1 MIFLITSEEL
11 KSSGAVNQNLE
22 DIYVEEAIKEA
33 QDVYLREIIGD
44 NLYNTLQNHTPQAE
58 QDIYDELIEDYVK
71 YYLKYK
77 TLSIV
82 CFIVNFKI
90 RNIGVTQQF
99 SNEVNTATMEDTK
112 SVMNYYNQQADFYA
126 NRLTKFL
133 QTNDIPE
140 YKCSSNQ
147 ITEPNELHPVS
158 SIYLGNSKRRVSF
171 GSGSGSS
178 GGGGAVGDVSWGNIK
193 GDITN
198 QIDLQ
203 NELTIKVNR
212 SELSRVATSGSFNDL
227 LDKPVIPTKTSEL
240 DNDSGFLTEHQ
251 PLKTINGESLVGTG
265 NIEIEGGSGRNVW
278 YGSQAQFDALSESE
292 LDENTD
298 YYISGRIAWDDIDH
312 PYIPTKVGDLQ
323 NDKGYTPLN
332 QVRSE
337 ITSSIKVY
345 DKRVQYVSEEE
356 YNAMEQAGSL
366 RDGTTYFIEG
376 EYVIPTKT
384 SELENDSGFLTE
396 HQPLKTINNESIVGT
411 GNITIEG
418 FSGDYN
424 DLTNKPT
431 IPTKTSELTND
442 SGFLT
447 EYQPLKT
454 INGESIVGTGNI
466 EISGSSQWGSITGNI
481 SNQTDLQSEL
491 SKRKQDLDLSTLD
504 QAKLVDFYNN
514 TITYQQDYNLNWG
527 GLPIVNISS
536 WNNPDF
542 GEVRR
547 VEYGILGETNLQT
560 EINTRISFK
569 GRLVTSTGESIVWSE
584 AMEFVRVC
592 QTGSYNDL
600 TDKPNLSTVAT
611 TGSYNDLLNKPTI
624 PEPQVNSDWNAQS
637 GISQILNKPNLSTVA
652 TTGSYNDLLNKPT
665 IPSNTV
671 EMVVEFADGTST
683 TYNVYIQ

>member
-1 MIFLITSEEL
+1 MTRLITVEEL
-11 KSSGAVNQNLE
+11 KADGFINQNLE
-22 DIYVEEAIKEA
+22 NEYLYSAIDEA
-33 QDVYLREIIGD
+33 QGIFLREIIGD
-44 NLYNTLQNHTPQAE
+44 SLYETLQNKLSEANIDGVYQTLL
-58 QDIYDELIEDYVK
+58 DIYVK
-71 YYLKYK
+71 IYLKYK
-77 TLSIV
+77 VLALLCV
-82 CFIVNFKI
+82 PLNFKI
-90 RNIGVTQQF
+90 RNIGIAQQF
-99 SNEVNTATMEDTK
+99 SNEVNTTSLEDTK
-112 SVMNYYNQQADFYA
+112 YIQNYYEGKADFYA

-140 YKCSSNQ
+140 YKCSCNQ

-158 SIYLGNSKRRVSF
+158 SIYLGNSKKRVSF
-171 GSGSGSS
+171 GSGSS
-178 GGGGAVGDVSWGNIK
+178 GGGGGVGDVVWGNIK
-193 GDITN
+193 GDIKN

-212 SELSRVATSGSFNDL
+212 TELSRVATSGSFNDL

-240 DNDSGFLTEHQ
+240 DNDSGFLTEQ
-251 PLKTINGESLVGTG
+251 TLKTINGESIVGEG
-265 NIEIEGGSGRNVW
+265 NIEIGGGSGRNVW
-278 YGSQAQFDALSESE
+278 YGNQAQFDAIPDSE
-292 LDENTD
+292 LDQNTD
-298 YYISGRIAWDDIDH
+298 YYISGLIAWDDVAH

-323 NDKGYTPLN
+323 NDKEYTPLN
-332 QVRSE
+332 QVRNE
-337 ITSSIKVY
+337 IVSSLKVY
-345 DKRVQYVSEEE
+345 DKRVQYVTQSE
-356 YNAMEQAGSL
+356 YDTMEQAGSL

-418 FSGDYN
+418 FSGSYN
-424 DLTNKPT
+424 DLTDKPT

-447 EYQPLKT
+447 EHQPLKT
-454 INGESIVGTGNI
+454 INNESIVGTGNI
-466 EISGSSQWGSITGNI
+466 TIEGGSSQWGSITGNI

-514 TITYQQDYNLNWG
+514 TITYQQNYNLNWG
-527 GLPIVNISS
+527 GLPIVSIST
-536 WNNPDF
+536 WNNLDF
-542 GEVRR
+542 GEVCL
-547 VEYGILGETNLQT
+547 VQYGILGETNLQT

-569 GRLVTSTGESIVWSE
+569 GRLITSTGETIDRSE

-611 TGSYNDLLNKPTI
+611 TGSYNDLT
-624 PEPQVNSDWNAQS
+624 D
-637 GISQILNKPNLSTVA
+637 KPNLSTVA
-652 TTGSYNDLLNKPT
+652 TTGSYNDLTNKPT

>member
-1 MIFLITSEEL
+1 MTRLITVEEL
-11 KSSGAVNQNLE
+11 KADGFINQNLE
-22 DIYVEEAIKEA
+22 NEYLYSAIDEA
-33 QDVYLREIIGD
+33 QDIFLREIIGD
-44 NLYNTLQNHTPQAE
+44 SLYETLQNKLSEANIDGVYQTLL
-58 QDIYDELIEDYVK
+58 DIYVK
-71 YYLKYK
+71 IYLKYK
-77 TLSIV
+77 VLSLLCV
-82 CFIVNFKI
+82 PLNFKL
-90 RNIGVTQQF
+90 RNIGIAQQF
-99 SNEVNTATMEDTK
+99 SNEVNTTSLEDTK
-112 SVMNYYNQQADFYA
+112 YIQNYYEGKADFYA

-140 YKCSSNQ
+140 YKCSCNQ

-158 SIYLGNSKRRVSF
+158 SIYLGNSKKRF
-171 GSGSGSS
+171 LGSVSGSS
-178 GGGGAVGDVSWGNIK
+178 GGGGGVVGDVVWGNIK

-212 SELSRVATSGSFNDL
+212 DELSRVATTGSFNDL

-240 DNDSGFLTEHQ
+240 ENDSGFLTEHQ
-251 PLKTINGESLVGTG
+251 PLKTINNESIVGTG
-265 NIEIEGGSGRNVW
+265 NIEIEGFSGDYNDLTNKPAIPTKTSELTNDSGFLTEQTLKTINGESIVGEGNIEIGGGSGRNVW
-278 YGSQAQFDALSESE
+278 YGNQAQFDAIPDSE
-292 LDENTD
+292 LDQETD
-298 YYISGRIAWDDIDH
+298 YYISGLIAWDDVAH

-323 NDKGYTPLN
+323 NDKEYTPLN
-332 QVRSE
+332 QVRNE
-337 ITSSIKVY
+337 ILNSIKVY
-345 DKRVQYVSEEE
+345 DKRVQYVTQSE

-396 HQPLKTINNESIVGT
+396 HQPLKTINGESIVGT

-447 EYQPLKT
+447 EHQPLKT

-466 EISGSSQWGSITGNI
+466 EISGFSGSYNDL
-481 SNQTDLQSEL
+481 TD
-491 SKRKQDLDLSTLD
+491 KPNFSTV
-504 QAKLVDFYNN
+504 A
-514 TITYQQDYNLNWG
+514 T
-527 GLPIVNISS
+527 
-536 WNNPDF
+536 
-542 GEVRR
+542 
-547 VEYGILGETNLQT
+547 
-560 EINTRISFK
+560 
-569 GRLVTSTGESIVWSE
+569 
-584 AMEFVRVC
+584 
-592 QTGSYNDL
+592 TGSYNDL
-600 TDKPNLSTVAT
+600 TDKPNFSTVAT
-611 TGSYNDLLNKPTI
+611 TGSYNDLT
-624 PEPQVNSDWNAQS
+624 D
-637 GISQILNKPNLSTVA
+637 
-652 TTGSYNDLLNKPT
+652 KPT

>member
-1 MIFLITSEEL
+1 MTRLITVEEL
-11 KSSGAVNQNLE
+11 KADGFINQNLE
-22 DIYVEEAIKEA
+22 NEYLYSAIDEA
-33 QDVYLREIIGD
+33 QGIFLREIIGD
-44 NLYNTLQNHTPQAE
+44 SLYETLQNKLSEANIDGVYQTLL
-58 QDIYDELIEDYVK
+58 DIYVK
-71 YYLKYK
+71 IYLKYK
-77 TLSIV
+77 VLALLCV
-82 CFIVNFKI
+82 PLNFKI
-90 RNIGVTQQF
+90 RNIGIAQQF
-99 SNEVNTATMEDTK
+99 SNEVNTTSLEDTK
-112 SVMNYYNQQADFYA
+112 YIQNYYEGKADFYA

-158 SIYLGNSKRRVSF
+158 SIYLGNSKKRF
-171 GSGSGSS
+171 LGSVSGSS
-178 GGGGAVGDVSWGNIK
+178 GGGGGVGDVSWGNIK

-212 SELSRVATSGSFNDL
+212 AELSRVATSGSFNDL
-227 LDKPVIPTKTSEL
+227 LDKPTIPTKTSELTNDSGFLTEHQPLKTINNESIVGTGNITIEGFSGDYNDLTNKPVIPTKTSEL
-240 DNDSGFLTEHQ
+240 TNDSGFLTEHQ
-251 PLKTINGESLVGTG
+251 PLKTINGESIVGTG
-265 NIEIEGGSGRNVW
+265 NIEIGGGSGRNVW
-278 YGSQAQFDALSESE
+278 YGNQAQFDALSESE

-298 YYISGRIAWDDIDH
+298 YYISGLIAWDDVAH

-323 NDKGYTPLN
+323 NDKEYTPLN

-337 ITSSIKVY
+337 IVNSINIY
-345 DKRVQYVSEEE
+345 DKRVQYVTQSE

-418 FSGDYN
+418 FSGNYN
-424 DLTNKPT
+424 DLLNKPV

-447 EYQPLKT
+447 EHQPLKT

-466 EISGSSQWGSITGNI
+466 TIEGFSG
-481 SNQTDLQSEL
+481 D
-491 SKRKQDLDLSTLD
+491 
-504 QAKLVDFYNN
+504 
-514 TITYQQDYNLNWG
+514 
-527 GLPIVNISS
+527 
-536 WNNPDF
+536 
-542 GEVRR
+542 
-547 VEYGILGETNLQT
+547 
-560 EINTRISFK
+560 
-569 GRLVTSTGESIVWSE
+569 
-584 AMEFVRVC
+584 
-592 QTGSYNDL
+592 YNDL
-600 TDKPNLSTVAT
+600 LNKPTLSTVAT
-611 TGSYNDLLNKPTI
+611 TGSYNDLTNKPTI

-652 TTGSYNDLLNKPT
+652 TTGSYNDLTNKPT